1 MHNASPRRGT
11 LVKLF
16 RSSGSGRSA
25 LAASTR
31 QLTAVT
37 ASTTSALACRATF
50 CAHGTARARLRRSAT
65 SRFGN
70 ASSAGRTDDTGSA
83 RITTGRRLGIRGV
96 TTTLN
101 RRKRQQG
108 DRRGSKDKSHILSH
122 ARDSCSN

>member
-50 CAHGTARARLRRSAT
+50 CAHGTARARLRRSA
-65 SRFGN
+65 
-70 ASSAGRTDDTGSA
+70 SSAGRTDDTGSA